1 VAALAA
7 VPLERLCPVGFV
19 FVWADKAHLHA
30 VVKLLYARKFVY
42 VENLTWVHMGPDNR
56 ALALDAPHSRA
67 SHTTLLMF
75 RKDGAIQTFMHESS
89 ACCSHSALLMF
100 RKDGAMFSASS
111 ECAGRACHTLLMF
124 RKDGAEPFSP
134 MLYAK
139 QMLHDAAR
147 IGNAA

>member
-1 VAALAA
+1 MAALAA

-30 VVKLLYARKFVY
+30 VVKLLYTRKFVY

-75 RKDGAIQTFMHESS
+75 RKDGAIQTFMHES
-89 ACCSHSALLMF
+89 
-100 RKDGAMFSASS
+100 
-111 ECAGRACHTLLMF
+111 
-124 RKDGAEPFSP
+124 
-134 MLYAK
+134 
-139 QMLHDAAR
+139 LHAAR
-147 IGNAA
+147 TARCSCSARTVRCSLRAVNVLDAPVTPRCSCSGRTTIQPNAVRKANAA